1 MTIPHVEAEPSITDR
16 RHEMTQQDKALR
28 FRALHS
34 NSHVLALPNAWDVAS
49 ARLVEAAGAV
59 AVATTSAGVAWSLGA
74 ADGDRL
80 DRDRALDLIDR
91 VVAAVDVPVSADIES
106 GYASSP
112 DGVAETIR
120 GVLAA
125 GAVGVNLE
133 DADHH
138 GPSPLRPIGEQA
150 DRIAAARHA
159 ADAARVPLF
168 LNARTDTY
176 LLSVG
181 DPTTRLQD
189 TLTRAA
195 AYVAAGADGIFVPG
209 VTDPAIV
216 SALVD
221 GLAAPLNLMTGPGA
235 PPVDELAE
243 LGVVRVSLGAAIALA
258 AYALVQ
264 RSADELLTAG
274 TYTIL
279 AGAGAL
285 DYGELNALLHS
296 RSKGSSTR

>member
-1 MTIPHVEAEPSITDR
+1 MPRTDQ
-16 RHEMTQQDKALR
+16 TQ
-28 FRALHS
+28 H
-34 NSHVLALPNAWDVAS
+34 
-49 ARLVEAAGAV
+49 
-59 AVATTSAGVAWSLGA
+59 
-74 ADGDRL
+74 
-80 DRDRALDLIDR
+80 
-91 VVAAVDVPVSADIES
+91 
-106 GYASSP
+106 
-112 DGVAETIR
+112 
-120 GVLAA
+120 
-125 GAVGVNLE
+125 
-133 DADHH
+133 
-138 GPSPLRPIGEQA
+138 RP
-150 DRIAAARHA
+150 
-159 ADAARVPLF
+159 
-168 LNARTDTY
+168 DTY

-264 RSADELLTAG
+264 RSAHELLTAG
-274 TYTIL
+274 THTIL
-279 AGAGAL
+279 ARAGAL

-296 RSKGSSTR
+296 RSKEAPGGRWPSPSRVRLGSSLRSRRGGSACWCRVGGPPKGADPRSSHGRASRPRRG